1 MSNKNVDYS
10 DVWKTLRAV
19 NTSKIEYKKQS
30 LNYIGWADA
39 WATLMDYYPEATYI
53 FEDPTF
59 YGAEDKQTCEVTCS
73 VYIGDLCRTM
83 SLPVMAT
90 TLPMKSILNPTSRD
104 ISDAQARALVKTIA
118 MFGLGLHL
126 WEKKDVK
133 KLGSV
138 PSEMPF

>member
-1 MSNKNVDYS
+1 MSNKSVSYS
-10 DVWKTLRAV
+10 DVWKTLRAID
-19 NTSKIEYKKQS
+19 TSKIEYKKQS

-83 SLPVMAT
+83 SLPVMT
-90 TLPMKSILNPTSRD
+90 SSLPMKSIVNPTSRD
-104 ISDAQARALVKTIA
+104 ISDAQARCLVKAIA
-118 MFGLGLHL
+118 NI
-126 WEKKDVK
+126 
-133 KLGSV
+133 S
-138 PSEMPF
+138 

>member
-1 MSNKNVDYS
+1 MSNKSVSYS
-10 DVWKTLRAV
+10 DVWKTLRAID
-19 NTSKIEYKKQS
+19 TSKIEYKKQS

-39 WATLMDYYPEATYI
+39 WTTLMEYYPEATYI
-53 FEDPTF
+53 FEEPTF
-59 YGAEDKQTCEVTCS
+59 YGEEGSKTCDVTCS
-73 VYIGDLCRTM
+73 VFIGDLQRTM
-83 SLPVMAT
+83 SLPVMT
-90 TLPMKSILNPTSRD
+90 SSLPMKSIVNPTSRD
-104 ISDAQARALVKTIA
+104 INDAQARCLVKAIA